1 MDLEAI
7 PIQIQTPSKE
17 DEDETLPELNDPL
30 ESVMTDDQFAEEVQS
45 DAEEKNNAAEEMD
58 EETPA
63 EPKDQNTR
71 ENEIVVGDAKDELAE
86 QNGDHN
92 RSSSL
97 SSAPGSEADDAD
109 DSKPGKNSLGILN
122 LIEDIVVEQPNSA
135 KPSDAKGIKLGDV
148 EGARARLD
156 KFRGSDE
163 LLKVQ
168 DLHRI
173 F

>member
-17 DEDETLPELNDPL
+17 DEDETLPEPNDPL
-30 ESVMTDDQFAEEVQS
+30 ESLLTDDQFAEEVEG
-45 DAEEKNNAAEEMD
+45 DAEEKNDAYEMD
-58 EETPA
+58 EETHA
-63 EPKDQNTR
+63 EPKDQDTR
-71 ENEIVVGDAKDELAE
+71 EDEIVVGDAKDELAK
-86 QNGDHN
+86 QNGDHH

-97 SSAPGSEADDAD
+97 SSAAPGSEADDAD

-122 LIEDIVVEQPNSA
+122 LIEDIVVEQP
-135 KPSDAKGIKLGDV
+135 KGIKLGDV

-163 LLKVQ
+163 VLKVH

>member
-30 ESVMTDDQFAEEVQS
+30 ESVMTDDQFAEEETES
-45 DAEEKNNAAEEMD
+45 DAEEKPDPDEEE

-63 EPKDQNTR
+63 EPMDEDTR
-71 ENEIVVGDAKDELAE
+71 EDEIVVGDANAELAH
-86 QNGDHN
+86 QNGDHDRN
-92 RSSSL
+92 SSL

-109 DSKPGKNSLGILN
+109 DSKPGKHSLEILI
-122 LIEDIVVEQPNSA
+122 LIEDIVVEKPKPA
-135 KPSDAKGIKLGDV
+135 KPIDAKGIKLGDV
-148 EGARARLD
+148 EGVRARLD
-156 KFRGSDE
+156 KRPGRDE

-168 DLHRI
+168 DHGHI